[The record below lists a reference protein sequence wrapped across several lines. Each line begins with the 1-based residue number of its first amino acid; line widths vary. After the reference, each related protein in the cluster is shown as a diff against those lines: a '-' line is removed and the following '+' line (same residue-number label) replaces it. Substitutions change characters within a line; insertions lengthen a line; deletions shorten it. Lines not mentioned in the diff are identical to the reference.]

1 MNWREDLR
9 TGSMIANA
17 ELRRSVR
24 SITSDRRRLAEAVVI
39 GVSVL
44 LPVSVLFPVLV
55 GKGESVRAS
64 TALPPVAGWVTLVT
78 IGLLILSVYRTVSAV
93 GAIDQDAL
101 VLSTVHPRAVVIGL
115 IGAEWVR
122 QLVTV
127 GVIGCVLFTAFGVGA
142 GVPWLGLTA
151 FLVGTP
157 LFWWTIVVG
166 YVGGMGLLVLDDR
179 LQFDR
184 RLLAVGGVLVFL
196 VVAFGSQLYVS
207 RFTGAITALS
217 PETIA
222 IKPLFA
228 YAQLAF
234 IATPFATPI
243 GSGPLIVGLVVIVS
257 TPLALSIS
265 TRLATQHWLVDDQR
279 TTNRSHVTTGGFSP
293 PVPFSWSPAGFVA
306 WGALVRAIRAP
317 RNHGHV
323 FSAFTAVAP
332 FAGVF
337 TNAPTSEHGLLLAL
351 GGVILATV
359 VSGELFVLNPIGE
372 LTEQLPLVLLT
383 RLSPRTLLRG
393 RVIGA
398 TTAGVVVLTS
408 VGLLAL
414 SIGLDLRSFVLLWPV
429 GSGFCLAAA
438 LFSTG
443 LGAAMPSSAT
453 TQEWGTETVTP
464 SIAAQ
469 IVFLFTVWDGATIG
483 VVVLWLVLSGWLTVT
498 PVVVGG
504 LVCYSAV
511 VIGPALASY
520 RSAVRRFE
528 SLTLAAVIG

>member
-9 TGSMIANA
+9 TGSTIARA

-24 SITSDRRRLAEAVVI
+24 SISSDRRRLAEVAVVA
-39 GVSVL
+39 VSVCLPL
-44 LPVSVLFPVLV
+44 LVLVPVLI
-55 GKGESVRAS
+55 GEGWRVRAS
-64 TALPPVAGWVTLVT
+64 TALPPVAGWVTVAT
-78 IGLLILSVYRTVSAV
+78 IGLLILAVYRTVSAV

-101 VLSTVHPRAVVIGL
+101 VLTTAHPRAVVIGL
-115 IGAEWVR
+115 TVAEWVR
-122 QLVTV
+122 QLFTV
-127 GVIGCVLFTAFGVGA
+127 GVIGCVLLTAFGVGA

-157 LFWWTIVVG
+157 LFWWTIVAG

-196 VVAFGSQLYVS
+196 VVTIGSQLYVS

-217 PETIA
+217 PEAIA
-222 IKPLFA
+222 IQPLFA

-234 IATPFATPI
+234 VGTPFADPI
-243 GSGPLIVGLVVIVS
+243 GSGPLIVGLFVIMS

-265 TRLATQHWLVDDQR
+265 TRLATRHWLADDQR

-293 PVPFSWSPAGFVA
+293 PIPFSWSPAGFVA
-306 WGALVRAIRAP
+306 WGALIRAIREP

-323 FSAFTAVAP
+323 FTAFIAIAP
-332 FAGVF
+332 FAGVY
-337 TNAPTSEHGLLLAL
+337 TNAPASEHGLLLAL
-351 GGVILATV
+351 GGVLLATV
-359 VSGELFVLNPIGE
+359 LSGELFVLNPIGE

-414 SIGLDLRSFVLLWPV
+414 SIGLNLRSFVLVWLV
-429 GSGFCLAAA
+429 GSVFCLAAA

-443 LGAAMPSSAT
+443 LGAAIPSSDT
-453 TQEWGTETVTP
+453 TQQWGTETVTP

-483 VVVLWLVLSGWLTVT
+483 VVVLWLMLSGWLTVT

-504 LVCYSAV
+504 LVCYSV
-511 VIGPALASY
+511 VVVGPALASY

-528 SLTLAAVIG
+528 SITLAAVIE